1 MSHVPALLLSSL
13 VLVSSSG
20 APARRPSPPAQE
32 QQARTEPDL
41 TRPLRWLL
49 DAQGQDGGWGQEAG
63 APADVATTRL
73 RRLRFTLGSTLSCS
87 FMEMEFFW
95 EGRKST
101 RF

>member
-32 QQARTEPDL
+32 QQARSEPDL

-49 DAQGQDGGWGQEAG
+49 DAQGQDGGWGQEA
-63 APADVATTRL
+63 
-73 RRLRFTLGSTLSCS
+73 
-87 FMEMEFFW
+87 
-95 EGRKST
+95 
-101 RF
+101 